1 MSKRPAITPAM
12 RLNVLKK
19 FGAVVLCQIC
29 GDAEYVAVVQI
40 DHELALID
48 GGLHCAETNLR
59 PVCIPCHARKSARE
73 HIAQRKSVRV
83 RKKHSNPK
91 PEGKIKARG
100 FDKSLRRKMNG
111 QVEKRT

>member
-1 MSKRPAITPAM
+1 MKRPPITPAM
-12 RLNVLKK
+12 RLNVLKQ

-48 GGLHCAETNLR
+48 EGKHCTDTNLR

-73 HIAQRKSVRV
+73 HKNNAKVKRV
-83 RKKHSNPK
+83 KAKHSQPQQ
-91 PEGKIKARG
+91 PGKIKSRG
-100 FDKSLRRKMNG
+100 FDKTLRRKMNG
-111 QVEKRT
+111 QTEKRK